1 MEELEKCLESTQNLK
16 RAAMDQQK
24 AILALNWP
32 KLDKNQRQCPM
43 CEIIFDNI
51 EYEKF
56 EQHVIEH
63 FVTEN
68 AINSY

>member
-1 MEELEKCLESTQNLK
+1 MEEIEKCLESTQKLK
-16 RAAMDQQK
+16 KAALDQQK
-24 AILALNWP
+24 AILALHWP
-32 KLDKNQRQCPM
+32 KIDKNHRQCPM

-51 EYEKF
+51 EYETF